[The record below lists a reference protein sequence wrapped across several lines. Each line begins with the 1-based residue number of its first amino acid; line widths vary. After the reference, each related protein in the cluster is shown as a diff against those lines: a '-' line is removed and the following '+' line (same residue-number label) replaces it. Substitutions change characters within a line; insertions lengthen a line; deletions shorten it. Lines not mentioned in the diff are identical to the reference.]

1 MKWLSR
7 ELGHRDVVGDG
18 DDIPIITIISM
29 FLFFNSLSH
38 DNRKTAN
45 PYAVTTV
52 TITIVRKRRKKR
64 PRFWE
69 VPIDLCRR

>member
-1 MKWLSR
+1 MRWLSR

-29 FLFFNSLSH
+29 LLFFFFNSFSH

-45 PYAVTTV
+45 PYAV